1 MGVMMATFAPTRPL
15 VALGAALLV
24 FGLALTASA
33 QDGGEL
39 SAQELID
46 QAMERN
52 ALGFDS
58 GRAQITLIVYDR
70 AGERRERRLDV
81 RSRRADER
89 GATRVELTDPPEV
102 RGQSFLFV
110 EQAEGQ
116 DDVWMYVP
124 AFNVTRR
131 VEGRQ
136 KRGAFLGTHFT
147 FADLESRDLREATY
161 RRLPD
166 ETIGQTPVYVIE
178 ARPTDASASDYS
190 RVVTYLRK
198 EDQIPMRTRFF
209 GKDGELE
216 KTLFSEKLNTAEG
229 GRSYIEQMTLRS
241 EQGGYTT
248 IVINA
253 LDPNVELPESVFS
266 REDLGR

>member
-1 MGVMMATFAPTRPL
+1 MATFAPTRHL
-15 VALGAALLV
+15 FALSAALLV
-24 FGLALTASA
+24 LLLSVPAFA
-33 QDGGEL
+33 QD
-39 SAQELID
+39 SADPTAQQLVDEAI
-46 QAMERN
+46 ERN
-52 ALGFDS
+52 ALGFES

-147 FADLESRDLREATY
+147 FADLESRDLREANY

-166 ETIGQTPVYVIE
+166 ETIGETPVFVVE
-178 ARPTDASASDYS
+178 ARPTDAAASDYS

-198 EDQIPMRTRFF
+198 DDRVPMRTRFF
-209 GKDGELE
+209 GKDGALE
-216 KTLFSEKLNTAEG
+216 KTLFSEKLN
-229 GRSYIEQMTLRS
+229 RSETGEPYIEQMTLRS

-266 REDLGR
+266 RDDLGR

>member
-1 MGVMMATFAPTRPL
+1 MTIADSRRF
-15 VALGAALLV
+15 VAWSAALL
-24 FGLALTASA
+24 ALTFCVPAVAQSDAGEPSA
-33 QDGGEL
+33 Q
-39 SAQELID
+39 QLID
-46 QAMERN
+46 EAMERN
-52 ALGFDS
+52 ALGFES
-58 GRAQITLIVYDR
+58 GRAQLTLIVYDR

-81 RSRRADER
+81 RARRANEQS
-89 GATRVELTDPPEV
+89 ATRVELTDPPEV

-110 EQAEGQ
+110 EQSEGE

-147 FADLESRDLREATY
+147 FADLESRDLREANY

-166 ETIGQTPVYVIE
+166 ERIGETPVYVVE
-178 ARPTDASASDYS
+178 ARPKESAGSDYN
-190 RVVTYLRK
+190 RVVAYLRK
-198 EDQIPMRTRFF
+198 DDRVPMRIRFF
-209 GKDGELE
+209 GKDNQLE
-216 KTLFSEKLNTAEG
+216 KTLFSERLNRSEG
-229 GRSYIEQMTLRS
+229 GQVYIEQMTLRS

-253 LDPNVELPESVFS
+253 LDPGAELPESIFS
-266 REDLGR
+266 RDDLGR